1 MHSLFTVYINGMEE
15 KTKCSGSKFAD
26 TTKLDGLRELWGR
39 CCDASR
45 VMDVLSEW
53 VSTWQT

>member
-1 MHSLFTVYINGMEE
+1 MHSLFTVHINGMEE

-53 VSTWQT
+53 V